1 MWGVAHSVLT
11 PERRV
16 PNISACLWFGRRGHP
31 QMSGWGLISAVSSR
45 ALEAWISWWFLFPE
59 LYLVSFNRPAWGCR
73 GRQWWLSSCLE
84 TMRGTCSGSWFDLWL
99 AKLSGFS
106 SQPGSSNTTQEI
118 LMPVTSTTVLGIWQ
132 LRDWYGNTIFLS
144 FTPTCYSFRK
154 GCHFRG
160 EMGEVSIKRRKKKK
174 KKKKKLQPSGS
185 LEKNPLTY
193 HVNGYHGL
201 RCAMGIEDGDE
212 CDRSLQPGEQ
222 ACRQVSPVWQKLGQ
236 RWWWARRSK
245 EGLFTFPN
253 FKRY

>member
-1 MWGVAHSVLT
+1 MWWVAHSALT

-16 PNISACLWFGRRGHP
+16 PRISACPWFGRRGRP
-31 QMSGWGLISAVSSR
+31 QVSGGELIHGVSSR
-45 ALEAWISWWFLFPE
+45 ALEAWISWWFLSAQ
-59 LYLVSFNRPAWGCR
+59 LYLVSFTHPAWGCR
-73 GRQWWLSSCLE
+73 GGQWWLSSCLE
-84 TMRGTCSGSWFDLWL
+84 TMRGTCSGSWLDLCL

-106 SQPGSSNTTQEI
+106 FQPGSSNTTQEI
-118 LMPVTSTTVLGIWQ
+118 LMPVTSTTVLGMWQ
-132 LRDWYGNTIFLS
+132 LRDWYGNTVFLL

-160 EMGEVSIKRRKKKK
+160 EMGEVSITRRKKKK
-174 KKKKKLQPSGS
+174 IQPSGS

-193 HVNGYHGL
+193 PVNGYHGL
-201 RCAMGIEDGDE
+201 RCAVSIEDSDE

-222 ACRQVSPVWQKLGQ
+222 ACHQGSPVWQKLGQ

-253 FKRY
+253 FKKY